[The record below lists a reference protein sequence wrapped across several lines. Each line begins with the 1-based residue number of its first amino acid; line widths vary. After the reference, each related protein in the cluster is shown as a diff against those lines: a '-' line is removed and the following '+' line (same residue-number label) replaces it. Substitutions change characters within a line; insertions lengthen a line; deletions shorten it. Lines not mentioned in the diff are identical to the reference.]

1 MDDENKQN
9 SNNNANTP
17 AGEQGAKPRTRRRP
31 RAAEEFRIL
40 HAPKNKRERRIAE
53 IIRSR
58 AEEKDFVELLR
69 FVGDMLSLG
78 KKLDAAQS
86 EYESALSKLSKGS
99 GNVLRQ
105 AQMLQELGV
114 KNAKTIPQ
122 DLLNHEESTLVQLPK
137 HPA

>member
-69 FVGDMLSLG
+69 FEE
-78 KKLDAAQS
+78 AARAAEMQKAMD
-86 EYESALSKLSKGS
+86 EAGFGVEPKGI
-99 GNVLRQ
+99 GR
-105 AQMLQELGV
+105 
-114 KNAKTIPQ
+114 
-122 DLLNHEESTLVQLPK
+122 
-137 HPA
+137 